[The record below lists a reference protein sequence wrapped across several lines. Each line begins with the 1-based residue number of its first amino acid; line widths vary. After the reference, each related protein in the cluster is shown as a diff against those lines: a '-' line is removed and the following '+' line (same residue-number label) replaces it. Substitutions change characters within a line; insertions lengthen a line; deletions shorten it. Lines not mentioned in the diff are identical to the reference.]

1 MRWIIRGYAMV
12 LLAYTGWRTYDFMI
26 NQLPDGDASSWL
38 ALLFLFATEAGL
50 ILWHEVSMSH
60 STTREQQAIATTLT
74 WVDLLG
80 SLAAGIAD
88 MILRQTLRE
97 GYAIPPTLLT
107 FLIYGLPV
115 IVALNVAGALLFL
128 SNDAELQVDRAKK
141 QLRFEI
147 TRQAL
152 RELRDN
158 QGSIAEGMKKD
169 IYRQMR
175 DDVTGK
181 LAKEYLRTPGAAAE
195 PIHAGQERAAVK
207 PGRNGHG
214 ESIYPAD
221 ADQVRISKNE

>member
-1 MRWIIRGYAMV
+1 MRWIIRGYALV
-12 LLAYTGWRTYDFMI
+12 LLGYTGWRTYDFMI
-26 NQLPDGDASSWL
+26 NQLPAGDTSSWL
-38 ALLFLFATEAGL
+38 AILFLFATEAGL
-50 ILWHEVSMSH
+50 VLWHEVSMSH

-80 SLAAGIAD
+80 SLAAGVAD

-97 GYAIPPTLLT
+97 NYTIPPTLLT

-115 IVALNVAGALLFL
+115 IVALNVAGALLYL

-181 LAKEYLRTPGAAAE
+181 LAREYLKPEAIQAA
-195 PIHAGQERAAVK
+195 QERAAVK

-214 ESIYPAD
+214 ETIYPAEV
-221 ADQVRISKNE
+221 DQVRSSKNE